1 MSNLQKFNI
10 TLEDFDKEVGKLK
23 AVSDAYQKLE
33 GLTVAYNDIIKQ
45 FDQNSKALDK
55 INELQKTQQEKVT
68 KSLNDLENTN
78 KQNKIDISKEIKGN
92 FEGLQIF
99 VIKSLADIENT
110 NKQNKI
116 DISKE
121 IKGNFDVLQILH
133 NDFSKNINKQIE
145 ELNSNNKT
153 YYKDLEIT
161 LKNKLSD
168 NKSEIKQLIEN
179 ERNQIKQIF
188 EIEFA
193 KNTKELRQVIESE
206 INKQTQ
212 LLLDNQKV
220 IKVSLWVIGGLIII
234 LSALAVFKLWT
245 P

>member
-1 MSNLQKFNI
+1 MSNLQKFNT

-33 GLTVAYNDIIKQ
+33 GLTVAFNDISKQ

-55 INELQKTQQEKVT
+55 INELQKAQQENVT
-68 KSLNDLENTN
+68 KSLNDLENNN
-78 KQNKIDISKEIKGN
+78 KQNKSELSKLLEEKTDLIRKENKEFYKDIEST
-92 FEGLQIF
+92 
-99 VIKSLADIENT
+99 IKS
-110 NKQNKI
+110 
-116 DISKE
+116 
-121 IKGNFDVLQILH
+121 
-133 NDFSKNINKQIE
+133 
-145 ELNSNNKT
+145 
-153 YYKDLEIT
+153 
-161 LKNKLSD
+161 KLDD
-168 NKSEIKQLIEN
+168 NKSQIKQLIES

-193 KNTKELRQVIESE
+193 KNTKELRQVIETE

-220 IKVSLWVIGGLIII
+220 IKISLWVIGGLTLI

-245 P
+245 N

>member
-1 MSNLQKFNI
+1 MSNLQKFNT

-33 GLTVAYNDIIKQ
+33 GLTVAYNDISKQ

-55 INELQKTQQEKVT
+55 INELQKAQQEKVT

-78 KQNKIDISKEIKGN
+78 KQNKSELSKLLEEKTDLIRKENKEFYKDIEST
-92 FEGLQIF
+92 
-99 VIKSLADIENT
+99 IKS
-110 NKQNKI
+110 
-116 DISKE
+116 
-121 IKGNFDVLQILH
+121 
-133 NDFSKNINKQIE
+133 
-145 ELNSNNKT
+145 
-153 YYKDLEIT
+153 
-161 LKNKLSD
+161 KLDD
-168 NKSEIKQLIEN
+168 NKSQIKQLIES

-193 KNTKELRQVIESE
+193 KNTKELRQIIETE
-206 INKQTQ
+206 TNKQTQ

-220 IKVSLWVIGGLIII
+220 IKISLWVIGGLTLI

-245 P
+245 TN